1 MENKKP
7 FFKRVHF
14 YLAAVAFVFTIVA
27 LALYGGNCA
36 SEFNGGKVSA
46 AVVGW
51 DIVAIIS
58 LAAAIAGDVLEFF
71 FDKDTLVEKICEYLR
86 LFAYLAFVSLIVSFF
101 MGILDEYSL
110 LGTILY
116 PIVSGTVGDP
126 VDGTLAASYFVGLG
140 FTFVSL
146 VLSIVSALLHK
157 REARLALAPAKEEA
171 QA

>member
-1 MENKKP
+1 MEKKIP

-14 YLAAVAFVFTIVA
+14 YLAAGAFVFTIVA
-27 LALYGGNCA
+27 LALYAGNCA
-36 SEFNGGKVSA
+36 SEFNGGKVSS

-51 DIVAIIS
+51 DIVALIAFAFS
-58 LAAAIAGDVLEFF
+58 IAGEVLEYFF
-71 FDKDTLVEKICEYLR
+71 APDTLVGRICEYLR
-86 LFAYLAFVSLIVSFF
+86 LLKYAAFVSLIVSLF

-126 VDGTLAASYFVGLG
+126 VDATLATSYFVGLG

-157 REARLALAPAKEEA
+157 RQEKHALAKEEA
-171 QA
+171 HA